1 MQGKI
6 TKTAV
11 DRLEPW
17 SVLWDSEVKGFGV
30 RRHGAEARHYLLR
43 YRFGGKQTFRK
54 IGRHGSPFTP
64 DTARAEARRLLGLIV
79 TGVNPAAQPPQSEDF
94 TSEAERYL
102 AHKQPELKPQAYAM
116 VTRHLRKHAKSLH
129 ALPLAKIDRRCA
141 YKILRVENSPTP
153 ILEKAM
159 PKWARRS
166 TAISTTQ
173 DAKPDCC

>member
-30 RRHGAEARHYLLR
+30 RRHGADARHYLLR

-102 AHKQPELKPQAYAM
+102 AHKQPELKPKPMRWSRA
-116 VTRHLRKHAKSLH
+116 
-129 ALPLAKIDRRCA
+129 ICA
-141 YKILRVENSPTP
+141 NTQSHSTP
-153 ILEKAM
+153 
-159 PKWARRS
+159 
-166 TAISTTQ
+166 
-173 DAKPDCC
+173 CH